1 MSSTGLDVLDKSLQ
15 TTHIWLNEIM
25 AEHGDDR
32 RVAWHILGAVLHA
45 LRDRLPAELAAH
57 LAAELPLVVRGLY
70 YDQYEPSKQ
79 PDVTRSL
86 DDFLQRVQEELK
98 MTRPVD
104 SKDATRTVFH
114 VIAHHVDLGQ
124 SAKVRDAL
132 PKDVQALWPESV
144 GV

>member
-86 DDFLQRVQEELK
+86 DDFLERVQEGLR
-98 MTRPVD
+98 MIRPVD
-104 SKDATRTVFH
+104 SRDATRTVFK

-132 PKDVQALWPESV
+132 PKDIQALWPESV

>member
-1 MSSTGLDVLDKSLQ
+1 MSSTGLDVLDKSIQ

-32 RVAWHILGAVLHA
+32 QVAWYILGAVLRA

-86 DDFLQRVQEELK
+86 DDFLERVQEGLR
-98 MTRPVD
+98 MIRPVD
-104 SKDATRTVFH
+104 SRDATRTVFK

-132 PKDVQALWPESV
+132 PKDIQALWPESV

>member
-1 MSSTGLDVLDKSLQ
+1 MSSTGLDVLDKSIQ

-32 RVAWHILGAVLHA
+32 QVAWHILGAVLRA

-86 DDFLQRVQEELK
+86 DDFLERVQEGLR
-98 MTRPVD
+98 MIRPVD
-104 SKDATRTVFH
+104 SRDATRTVFK

-132 PKDVQALWPESV
+132 PKDIQALWPESV

>member
-1 MSSTGLDVLDKSLQ
+1 MSSTGLDVLDKTIQ

-25 AEHGDDR
+25 EEHGDDR
-32 RVAWHILGAVLHA
+32 QAAWHILGAVLRA

-79 PDVTRSL
+79 PDRTRSL
-86 DDFLQRVQEELK
+86 DEFLERVQDGLK

-104 SKDATRTVFH
+104 PTEASRTVFK